1 MQGLL
6 VRSCCFVLITGIT
19 LLTSACKSAG
29 WMLTHCS
36 GGGQKMTGS
45 LESGFLVVFVRGIF
59 YVFVGFLVFF

>member
-1 MQGLL
+1 MMQGLP

-19 LLTSACKSAG
+19 LLTSASKSAG

-45 LESGFLVVFVRGIF
+45 LESVFLVV
-59 YVFVGFLVFF
+59 YVGYFFLISF

>member
-6 VRSCCFVLITGIT
+6 VRSCCLVLITGIT
-19 LLTSACKSAG
+19 LLTSARKSAG

-45 LESGFLVVFVRGIF
+45 LESVFLVVFVSLLG
-59 YVFVGFLVFF
+59 VFLD